1 FVRLANSAVVFFFFS
16 SRRRHTRSKRDWS
29 SDVCSS
35 DLSQHPRQSSQP
47 AFTISLDV
55 YSFPSE
61 TSARLISLNIYV
73 FSSVL
78 IFCPDLLPG
87 DSVSLHKFFQIFV
100 AADAADILEF
110 SCFLIFKSVSL
121 FSRTDTGTYYRNL
134 SVPVKGQ
141 PLFFFLKEHI
151 PFPLSDRIN
160 RA

>member
-61 TSARLISLNIYV
+61 TSARSISLNIYV

-78 IFCPDLLPG
+78 IFCPDLRSEERRVGIGCIPLW
-87 DSVSLHKFFQIFV
+87 
-100 AADAADILEF
+100 E
-110 SCFLIFKSVSL
+110 
-121 FSRTDTGTYYRNL
+121 YYRSRESSTGGNG
-134 SVPVKGQ
+134 VVVGV
-141 PLFFFLKEHI
+141 
-151 PFPLSDRIN
+151 RG
-160 RA
+160 